1 MNKNVRRMVNI
12 ALLIALQ
19 IVLSRFLSINTPF
32 IRIGFSFI
40 PLAAIGMLY
49 GPLWGAAGAVIADL
63 IGATL
68 FPSGPFFPGFTLT
81 AFLTGLTY
89 GIFLHRKEVKLVH
102 IIAAVVIIQVLY
114 HMGLN
119 SLWVYMM
126 TGKAAVAIQ
135 ATRMINALVMIP
147 VQVITIMLMEKKVF
161 RIPTLRKERQAFQ

>member
-63 IGATL
+63 IPVLSSQDLPSPL
-68 FPSGPFFPGFTLT
+68 FS
-81 AFLTGLTY
+81 
-89 GIFLHRKEVKLVH
+89 RV
-102 IIAAVVIIQVLY
+102 
-114 HMGLN
+114 
-119 SLWVYMM
+119 
-126 TGKAAVAIQ
+126 
-135 ATRMINALVMIP
+135 
-147 VQVITIMLMEKKVF
+147 
-161 RIPTLRKERQAFQ
+161 